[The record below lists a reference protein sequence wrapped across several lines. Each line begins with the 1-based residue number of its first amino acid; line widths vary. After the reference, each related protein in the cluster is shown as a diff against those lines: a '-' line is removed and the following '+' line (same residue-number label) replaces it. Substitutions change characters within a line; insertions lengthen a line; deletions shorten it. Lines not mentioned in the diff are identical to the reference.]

1 MSAESMLATLSR
13 SSGIRLVNSTELYP
27 SLHQDGDAGLPLL
40 LIENKLGRAVLA
52 LQGAH
57 LIAFQPAGKD
67 ELLWLSPK
75 AVLQAGKT
83 IRGGIPL
90 CTPWFGPGPAGS
102 SAHGFARTTVWSLVA
117 ANARDD
123 GSSSVALEL
132 SSDDQLHP
140 AWPHAFR
147 FHLEVIVG
155 SQLELRFSAE
165 NRSSTAAPFAFAFH
179 SYFAVPDVSEA
190 SVSGLDGMRYIDKL
204 DRGECKLQHGE
215 VTIAAATDRIYLD
228 VPATQILRHA
238 AGNVTIESDARC
250 AVVWNAGT
258 NDVNIADIGQGNHAG
273 YLCVERA
280 DVAERAVT
288 LQAGGQYRCWMR
300 LA

>member
-1 MSAESMLATLSR
+1 MSAESMLATLS
-13 SSGIRLVNSTELYP
+13 SSGVRLVNSSDLYP
-27 SLHQDGDAGLPLL
+27 SLHQEGDAGLPLL
-40 LIENKLGRAVLA
+40 LIENSLGRALLA

-57 LIAFQPAGKD
+57 LIAFQPAGQAD
-67 ELLWLSPK
+67 LLWLSPK
-75 AVLQAGKT
+75 AVLQEGKA

-102 SAHGFARTTVWSLVA
+102 SAHGFARTTEWSLIA
-117 ANARDD
+117 SEARAD

-132 SSDDQLHP
+132 SGDGKLHP

-165 NRSSTAAPFAFAFH
+165 NRSATAAPFAFAFH
-179 SYFAVPDVSEA
+179 SYFAVPNVTDA
-190 SVSGLDGMRYIDKL
+190 SVSGLDGMHYIDKL
-204 DRGECKLQHGE
+204 DRGECKLQQGE
-215 VTIAAATDRIYLD
+215 VRIAAATDRIYLD

-238 AGNVTIESDARC
+238 GGDVTIESDARC
-250 AVVWNAGT
+250 AVVWNAWT

-288 LQAGGQYRCWMR
+288 LQPGEQYQCWMT